1 MPLKFG
7 VEFEEDGNETN
18 FDDIL
23 DDVDDDIGD
32 VDLEKVPA
40 AANVIIDPTV
50 DDPGADSEPTN
61 KHLKPIK
68 RFVRVMLSI
77 NFDFKGIS
85 QMVKLKFHLDLL
97 SSRGCQIY

>member
-40 AANVIIDPTV
+40 AANVKVIDDPTV
-50 DDPGADSEPTN
+50 DDPGADSEST
-61 KHLKPIK
+61 KKQSKPIK
-68 RFVRVMLSI
+68 RFV
-77 NFDFKGIS
+77 
-85 QMVKLKFHLDLL
+85 
-97 SSRGCQIY
+97 